1 MGEKLTEADIK
12 KLEEEIEFR
21 KTTLRPQLTAAVAE
35 AAAQGDRSENFE
47 YYAAK
52 RANNQNNGRINY
64 LEKMIRFAEVI
75 EDDAAMDEVG
85 LNKLV
90 EMHFDDEN
98 ETETYKIVTPI
109 RGQSLEGRIS
119 IESPLGK
126 AIMGHKAGD
135 RVKVE
140 IDGGDGYY
148 VTIKSVTPDDADD
161 NIRSF

>member
-1 MGEKLTEADIK
+1 MGEKLTQADIE
-12 KLEEEIEFR
+12 KLEAEIEYR
-21 KTTLRPQLTAAVAE
+21 KVELRPKLTAAVTE

-52 RANNQNNGRINY
+52 RANNQNNSRINY

-75 EDDAAMDEVG
+75 EDESANDEVG

-90 EMHFDDEN
+90 EIHFEDED

-109 RGQSLEGRIS
+109 RGHSLDGRVS

-126 AIMGHKAGD
+126 ALLGHRAGD
-135 RVKVE
+135 KVFVE
-140 IDGGDGYY
+140 ISEGNGYY
-148 VTIKSVTPDDADD
+148 VIVKSITPDDADD
-161 NIRSF
+161 DIRSF